1 MTVELDEQGT
11 VTAGGRPVDWATAY
25 HWAVDSPETIT
36 DLVHDTRAFVTV
48 LAEAEHADPEEQ
60 AAAVPR
66 AFAAGRPRRPGA
78 TWADGQPQGPGP
90 NAVEAPGDERVPD
103 GARGAGTPDGAGT
116 AAGRPAGAPVPG
128 AGTPADDDGAPAG
141 TAAPGRT
148 AEQADAERP

>member
-48 LAEAEHADPEEQ
+48 LAEAEHAGPEEQ

-90 NAVEAPGDERVPD
+90 NAVEVPGDEQAPD
-103 GARGAGTPDGAGT
+103 GAR
-116 AAGRPAGAPVPG
+116 G
-128 AGTPADDDGAPAG
+128 AGTPADDDGAPAAGG
-141 TAAPGRT
+141 TAAPNPA
-148 AEQADAERP
+148 AEQADSERP